1 MDPVLREKMMHA
13 FLLVDQLASAQL
25 TFTFKG
31 GTSVG
36 LICGR
41 IDRFSIDVDII
52 TSATRAELE
61 TALNSVT
68 EGPNFHRYELDAKRS
83 YLAGI
88 PKAHYKIYFASSH
101 QGSGH
106 VVLDAVFTPWNYPE
120 VRSSLVQNPINSEYF
135 TSRIN
140 LPSISGLLGDKLTAL
155 APNTVGIPYS
165 KGGTSRSLEIIK
177 QLYDLNTLI
186 NFDYEHN
193 IVHQTYREITL
204 RELQFRDSKSH
215 IDDCLED
222 TIRVCINLASR
233 GKFEHETHRFSE
245 LQLGIKALN
254 SGYLIHSSFRIED
267 AILAAG
273 RVARLAASL
282 RSSPLNLPEYP
293 WPFLVKLS
301 KTSLEAQHTWQQ
313 FWDTARSHPTSKS

>member
-1 MDPVLREKMMHA
+1 MDPVLREKMIHA
-13 FLLVDQLASAQL
+13 FLLVDQLASAEL
-25 TFTFKG
+25 KFTFKG

-52 TSATRAELE
+52 TSATRVELE

-88 PKAHYKIYFASSH
+88 PKAHYKIYFASSL

-106 VVLDAVFTPWNYPE
+106 VVLDAVFTSWNYPDF
-120 VRSSLVQNPINSEYF
+120 RSTLVQNPINSKYF
-135 TSRIN
+135 TARIN

-165 KGGTSRSLEIIK
+165 KSGTSRSLEIIK

-186 NFDYEHN
+186 NFDYDHP
-193 IVHQTYREITL
+193 IVRQTYLELTL
-204 RELQFRDSKSH
+204 RELQYRDSKSSV
-215 IDDCLED
+215 DDCLDD
-222 TIRVCINLASR
+222 TISLCVNLASR
-233 GKFEHETHRFSE
+233 GKFNHETHRFSE
-245 LQLGIKALN
+245 LQMGIKALN
-254 SGYLIHSSFRIED
+254 SGYLIQSNFRIED

-273 RVARLAASL
+273 RVAQLAATL
-282 RSSPLNLPEYP
+282 RSSPLDLPEQP
-293 WPFLVKLS
+293 WPFLAKLD

-313 FWDTARSHPTSKS
+313 FWDTARSHPASKP

>member
-106 VVLDAVFTPWNYPE
+106 VVLDAVFTSWNYPD
-120 VRSSLVQNPINSEYF
+120 VRSTLVQNPINSKSF
-135 TSRIN
+135 TARIN

-165 KGGTSRSLEIIK
+165 KSGTSRSLEIIK

-186 NFDYEHN
+186 NFDYDHL
-193 IVHQTYREITL
+193 IVRQTYLELTR
-204 RELQFRDSKSH
+204 RELQYRDSKSSV
-215 IDDCLED
+215 DDCLDD
-222 TIRVCINLASR
+222 TISLCVNLASR
-233 GKFEHETHRFSE
+233 GKLHHEMHRFSA
-245 LQLGIKALN
+245 LQMGIKALN
-254 SGYLIHSSFRIED
+254 SGYLIQSNFRIED

-273 RVARLAASL
+273 RVAQLAATL
-282 RSSPLNLPEYP
+282 RSSPLDLPEHP
-293 WPFLVKLS
+293 WPFLMRLD
-301 KTSLEAQHTWQQ
+301 KTSREAQRAWQQ
-313 FWDTARSHPTSKS
+313 FWNTARSHPESKP